1 MLRNLAKRLFD
12 DRQRRAVKATLN
24 TAKKRFIDT
33 FLTYDGEDL
42 KNVLRRYGIQDTDTL
57 FVHANF
63 PNDSGFK
70 GAPLD
75 LVNALVE
82 LVGEKGNLLMVS
94 IPFRGSAYDHLDKG
108 KPFNVKKT
116 LSMMGLVTEMFRRRE
131 GTVRSL
137 HPTHPVLA
145 VGKDA
150 ADIVAGHESS
160 RFPCGEETPFAKF
173 RDLGGK
179 ILFYDVSFGGI
190 TFFHHVEEMLRER
203 IPYQVFHDRLFSVT
217 AIDDEGQ
224 ERTVETYVYN
234 PELKRDAFK
243 LEAEMIRQG
252 KHRKG
257 RVGNSRFVLVSA
269 EDVVSCFSA
278 MVEAGD
284 YPYEL

>member
-1 MLRNLAKRLFD
+1 
-12 DRQRRAVKATLN
+12 VKATLN

-33 FLTYDGEDL
+33 FLTYDAEDL
-42 KNVLRRYGIQDTDTL
+42 KKTLRRHGVQEADTL

-75 LVNALVE
+75 LVNALVDV
-82 LVGEKGNLLMVS
+82 VGEKGNLLMVS
-94 IPFRGSAYDHLDKG
+94 IPFRGSAYDYLDRG

-116 LSMMGLVTEMFRRRE
+116 LSMMGLVTEMFRRRP
-131 GTVRSL
+131 GTLRSL

-150 ADIVAGHESS
+150 ADIVAGHEDCVH
-160 RFPCGEETPFAKF
+160 PCGEGSPFAKF
-173 RDLGGK
+173 RDLNGK
-179 ILFYDVSFGGI
+179 ILFFDVSFGGI
-190 TFFHHVEEMLRER
+190 TFYHHVEEMLQER
-203 IPYQVFHDRLFSVT
+203 IPFKIYHDRVFSVT
-217 AIDDEGQ
+217 VIDDGEK
-224 ERTVETYVYN
+224 ERTIETHVYN

-252 KHRKG
+252 KLDKG
-257 RVGNSRFVLVSA
+257 RVGNSRFILVSA
-269 EDVVSCFSA
+269 EDVVSCFSSLI
-278 MVEAGD
+278 EAGD

>member
-1 MLRNLAKRLFD
+1 MLTNLAKRLFD

-24 TAKKRFIDT
+24 SVKKRFIDT
-33 FLTYDGEDL
+33 FRRYDADDL
-42 KNVLRRYGIQDTDTL
+42 KRALQKQGIRETDTL

-63 PNDSGFK
+63 PNDSGFA
-70 GAPLD
+70 GVPLD
-75 LVNALVE
+75 LVNALAD

-94 IPFRGSAYDHLDKG
+94 IPFRGSAYDHLDRG

-131 GTVRSL
+131 GTLRSL

-145 VGKDA
+145 MGKDA
-150 ADIVAGHESS
+150 ADIVAGHEDSP
-160 RFPCGEETPFAKF
+160 FPCGEGTPFAKF

-190 TFFHHVEEMLRER
+190 TFFHHVEEMLRDR
-203 IPYQVFHDRLFSVT
+203 IPFEIFHDRIFSVT
-217 AIDDEGQ
+217 AIDSDGE
-224 ERTVETYVYN
+224 EHTVETRVYN

-252 KHRKG
+252 KLEKG
-257 RVGNSRFVLVSA
+257 RVGNSHFILVSA
-269 EDVVSCFSA
+269 EDVVSCFSS